1 MSEDYLF
8 EEEEALLDSLRQ
20 NLVAVSSFVAV
31 RSDERGSTPY
41 WLYLVVEL
49 METDFVGIYLEP
61 IQGDRLRLKKTKVKE
76 TIDFRCVFGPD
87 VVVEQKAKGRANEYT
102 LSPQMDIEMCHFIG

>member
-1 MSEDYLF
+1 M
-8 EEEEALLDSLRQ
+8 LDSLRQ
-20 NLVAVSSFVAV
+20 NLVAVGSFVAV

-102 LSPQMDIEMCHFIG
+102 LSPQNCAISVDKLISSDLV

>member
-1 MSEDYLF
+1 M
-8 EEEEALLDSLRQ
+8 LDSLRQ
-20 NLVAVSSFVAV
+20 NLVAVGSFVAV

-49 METDFVGIYLEP
+49 MKTDFVGIYLEP

-76 TIDFRCVFGPD
+76 TIDFKCVFGPD

-102 LSPQMDIEMCHFIG
+102 LSPQMDMELCYFSG